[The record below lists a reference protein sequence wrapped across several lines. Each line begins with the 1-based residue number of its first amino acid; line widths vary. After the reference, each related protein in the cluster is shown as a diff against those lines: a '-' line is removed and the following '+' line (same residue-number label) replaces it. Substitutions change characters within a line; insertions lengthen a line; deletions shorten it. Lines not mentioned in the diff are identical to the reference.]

1 MYADSGN
8 VIGRN
13 VRKYRELAGYSL
25 RDLCDILGYSSKTV
39 ISKIENGYVIPRPD
53 KLKRIAAALGC
64 SYEDLMGWK
73 PSEYGRYTV
82 LIRAYEDASE
92 KDRQAVCMILDIPYL
107 DIEKSVN
114 LA

>member
-1 MYADSGN
+1 MYTEN

-13 VRKYRELAGYSL
+13 IRKYREEKGLSQSDLAKA
-25 RDLCDILGYSSKTV
+25 LGHTAKSA
-39 ISKIENGYVIPRPD
+39 ISKIENGHAMPRTG
-53 KLKRIAAALGC
+53 KIKQIAAILGVEF
-64 SYEDLMGWK
+64 SDIMGWK
-73 PSEYGRYTV
+73 PSQYGRYTV